1 MGKIGANNTDRI
13 LKNVSV
19 VKGPSRYDN
28 IKRALDLIKS
38 DLEIARDKKDIL
50 IKPNL
55 TATRNE
61 FANTHPEAVE
71 ATIDFLLES
80 FPELK
85 KSRFTILEGS
95 GSAYYE
101 KTLTEKV
108 FKDFGYFE
116 LIKKYENVSIE
127 CVEAFSEYSDLDIL
141 SISGRENAK
150 IVKRFFDFDFRISVA
165 VPKVH
170 NYAIATFGIKNMAG
184 VIRQQ
189 DKSLLHGLRTP
200 SAPNAKTVFTYIP
213 TWVIAWMRR
222 RAPTL
227 VNLIFKKSIAYMKA
241 MKVIHQNVAA
251 LARITWPDLVVLD
264 GFDCMDGNGPVDGFP
279 VRLET
284 AIASA
289 DALKADGMGARL
301 LGLKPEEVGYL
312 YYLQAEGRGDYSAAG
327 LVGEDIKA
335 VGQKFK
341 LHPTYNIQKNWR
353 PE

>member
-1 MGKIGANNTDRI
+1 MDTSTDKI
-13 LKNVSV
+13 LKTVSV

-28 IKRALDLIKS
+28 VKRALGLIRS
-38 DLEIARDKKDIL
+38 DLEIVRNKKNVL

-55 TATRNE
+55 TATKNE
-61 FANTHPEAVE
+61 FANTHPKAVE
-71 ATIDFLLES
+71 ATIDFLLEN
-80 FPELK
+80 FPELE

-116 LIKKYENVSIE
+116 LIKKYKNVSIE
-127 CVEAFSEYSDLDIL
+127 CIETFSEYSDLGIM
-141 SISGRENAK
+141 SIAGRENVK
-150 IVKRFFDFDFRISVA
+150 ILKRFFDFDFRISVA
-165 VPKVH
+165 IPKVH

-213 TWVIAWMRR
+213 TWAIAWMRR
-222 RAPTL
+222 RVPNL

-241 MKVIHQNVAA
+241 TRVIHQNVAA

-264 GFDCMDGNGPVDGFP
+264 AFDCMDGNGPVDGFP
-279 VRLET
+279 VRLGT
-284 AIASA
+284 AIAST

-312 YYLQAEGRGDYSAAG
+312 YYLQAEGRGDYSVAG
-327 LVGEDIKA
+327 AVGEKIEA

-341 LHPTYNIQKNWR
+341 LHPTYNIQKNWKL
-353 PE
+353 E